1 MIHIRHTSSAE
12 LARRRIR
19 LLVCCMPLVLAPC
32 VCLVLWA
39 MNQSEL
45 VFCGDRVCNFQGV
58 VFEARPTTKANSRQK
73 QIAPHHTRLEIESPQ
88 LLVQALPDAGIPE
101 FDAPELPQEKLE
113 DGDET
118 PPHHLCSIEPGS
130 PEPMETSTP
139 ASATVQNSHP
149 EYTAPAYLDCPQPSY
164 PPRLLQRRVE
174 GSVGV
179 RIAVAA
185 DGIPHAVEITE
196 SSGNSQLDRHVRNWI
211 LQHWKFTPARK
222 LGQPVAAMVQTQV
235 NFNLQA

>member
-1 MIHIRHTSSAE
+1 MIHVRHTSSAE

-19 LLVCCMPLVLAPC
+19 LLVSSLPFALAPC
-32 VCLVLWA
+32 ACLVLWA
-39 MNQSEL
+39 MTQREL
-45 VFCGDRVCNFQGV
+45 VFCGDRICNFQGV
-58 VFEARPTTKANSRQK
+58 VFEALPAAKARKK
-73 QIAPHHTRLEIESPQ
+73 QVTPHHTPLEIESPQ

-130 PEPMETSTP
+130 PEPMKTSTP
-139 ASATVQNSHP
+139 ASAMVQNPRP

-211 LQHWKFTPARK
+211 LQYWKFTPARK

>member
-19 LLVCCMPLVLAPC
+19 LLVSSLPLVLAPC

-45 VFCGDRVCNFQGV
+45 VFCEDRVCNFQGV
-58 VFEARPTTKANSRQK
+58 VFESLPATKARQK
-73 QIAPHHTRLEIESPQ
+73 QVTPHHTPLEIESPQ
-88 LLVQALPDAGIPE
+88 LLVQALPEAGIPE
-101 FDAPELPQEKLE
+101 FDAPELPQEELE
-113 DGDET
+113 NGDDT
-118 PPHHLCSIEPGS
+118 PFNHLSSIEPGI
-130 PEPMETSTP
+130 PKPAETSTP
-139 ASATVQNSHP
+139 ASAMVQNPRP

-164 PPRLLQRRVE
+164 PPRLRQRRVE

-196 SSGNSQLDRHVRNWI
+196 SSGNSQLDRHVRSWI

-222 LGQPVAAMVQTQV
+222 LGQPVAAMVQAQV

>member
-19 LLVCCMPLVLAPC
+19 LLVCCLPLVLAPC

-58 VFEARPTTKANSRQK
+58 VFEALPAAKARQK
-73 QIAPHHTRLEIESPQ
+73 QVTPHQMPLEIESPQ
-88 LLVQALPDAGIPE
+88 LLVQALPEAGIPE

-130 PEPMETSTP
+130 PKPAETSTP
-139 ASATVQNSHP
+139 ASAMVQNPRP

-211 LQHWKFTPARK
+211 LQYWKFTPARK